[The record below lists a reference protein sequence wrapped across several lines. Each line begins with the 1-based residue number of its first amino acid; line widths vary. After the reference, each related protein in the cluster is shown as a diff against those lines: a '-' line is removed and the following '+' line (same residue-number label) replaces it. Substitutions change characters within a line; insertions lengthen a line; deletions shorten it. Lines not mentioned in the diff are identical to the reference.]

1 MYFRKYTMIY
11 ELFFAW
17 QSYKYTVY
25 NGFLCLSSSI
35 THREQQTL
43 YKIVKENICLSFWI
57 YENCYQFQ
65 LLYCQGVIHI
75 LYVPIFFTPL
85 TVHSIWIKYPYR
97 NKYTYVYVQVYYLS
111 VGSALGI
118 WSYLVHKLRVFFCN
132 SLQEYRKY
140 MQIHIYI
147 SLV

>member
-57 YENCYQFQ
+57 YENCY
-65 LLYCQGVIHI
+65 VSISIAI
-75 LYVPIFFTPL
+75 LSRSDSYFICSVPIFFTPL

-97 NKYTYVYVQVYYLS
+97 NKYTYVYVQLYMPYLHPLWLKIRIYKFS
-111 VGSALGI
+111 LYQLITNGFSFF
-118 WSYLVHKLRVFFCN
+118 VH
-132 SLQEYRKY
+132 
-140 MQIHIYI
+140 
-147 SLV
+147 

>member
-85 TVHSIWIKYPYR
+85 TAHSIWIKYPYR
-97 NKYTYVYVQVYYLS
+97 NKYTYVYVQLYMPYLHPLWLKIRIYKFS
-111 VGSALGI
+111 LYQLITNGFSFF
-118 WSYLVHKLRVFFCN
+118 VH
-132 SLQEYRKY
+132 
-140 MQIHIYI
+140 
-147 SLV
+147 